1 MSEANKQ
8 IIRDLEDA
16 RNRGDFDAVGALF
29 ADEVLF
35 TPMQGSPRQGQ
46 RAARIRIYEDIRNTF
61 PDQHNTIERLFAEDD
76 WVIELMTIRGTHLA
90 RASMAH
96 HGVGGIEPTG
106 KSFSVKQVH
115 LWRIRDGKI
124 IEHEPVRDDLG
135 MHRQLGLAQSDPKA
149 SGA

>member
-1 MSEANKQ
+1 MSDANKQ
-8 IIRDLEDA
+8 VIRDLEDA
-16 RNRGDFDAVGALF
+16 RNRGDFDAARALF

-35 TPMQGSPRQGQ
+35 KPMQGPPRQGP
-46 RAARIRIYEDIRNTF
+46 RAAWIRIYEDIRNTF

-76 WVIELMTIRGTHLA
+76 WVIELMMIHGTHLA
-90 RASMAH
+90 RATIAH

-124 IEHEPVRDDLG
+124 IEHEPMRDDLG
-135 MHRQLGLAQSDPKA
+135 LLRQLGLAPESLLPT
-149 SGA
+149 G